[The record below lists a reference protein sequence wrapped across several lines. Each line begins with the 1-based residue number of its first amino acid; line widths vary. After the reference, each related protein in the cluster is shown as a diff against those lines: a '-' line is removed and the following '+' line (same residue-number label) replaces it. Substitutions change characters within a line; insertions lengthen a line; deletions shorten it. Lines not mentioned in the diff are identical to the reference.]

1 MIISIAVT
9 IIKVFLSV
17 ILIWLSS
24 VIMVTSRNILYFLPF
39 LIFGIIYSFEGALTF
54 YEVNNKEL
62 EWIFSEIFSI
72 ALLLW
77 LFLNLFRKDE

>member
-72 ALLLW
+72 VLLLW